1 MNRTRPLRPIRH
13 MAGALATLTAALLVA
28 VTVAPAAFADPI
40 PPLEGRTGPTLAPP
54 EVHTIVVGGM
64 PVWQIALIAAGAA
77 VLAAVL
83 AVLAART
90 LAARRHPTAPAAE
103 PPTASAVP
111 AAPTRSAAADASL
124 RYHPAGIR
132 VADTWRRLPSQ
143 RVAPPTRPVRTHP

>member
-64 PVWQIALIAAGAA
+64 PGWQIALIAAGAA

-83 AVLAART
+83 
-90 LAARRHPTAPAAE
+90 
-103 PPTASAVP
+103 AVP

>member
-64 PVWQIALIAAGAA
+64 PGWQIALIAAGAA
-77 VLAAVL
+77 VLAD
-83 AVLAART
+83 RT

>member
-28 VTVAPAAFADPI
+28 VTVAP
-40 PPLEGRTGPTLAPP
+40 
-54 EVHTIVVGGM
+54 
-64 PVWQIALIAAGAA
+64 
-77 VLAAVL
+77 
-83 AVLAART
+83 
-90 LAARRHPTAPAAE
+90 AARRHPTAPAAE